1 MKIIEIDGGNKL
13 RGTIRVSGAKNATV
27 ALIPAAILTDEEAT
41 ICNVPEITDT
51 DDLCDILENLKVN
64 VKRASES
71 IIINPSNME
80 NIEITEKFSKRLRAS
95 YYFMGALLGKYGK
108 ASMYFPGGCS
118 IGSRPIDLHL
128 KGFEALGAKVT
139 IDKETPYLVPRLIN
153 DIPNNKIKIFNKYFK
168 RINLSVR
175 EKISEIRY
183 EPNPYDKDRFLLY
196 MDDGNSVY
204 LTITKFER
212 LNYYNDVL
220 SQLEGKKG
228 ILYLDSGN
236 HFQVME

>member
-1 MKIIEIDGGNKL
+1 MTKKVIKKKKLKILPFLTFIIVIAIIVFSCLLVLNSKVRNIIITGNEILSDDDIISLAGLTNYPSFYKTLDITMAKKIKQNKIINKV
-13 RGTIRVSGAKNATV
+13 TITREFYHTIVIKVKENQ
-27 ALIPAAILTDEEAT
+27 ILY
-41 ICNVPEITDT
+41 
-51 DDLCDILENLKVN
+51 KQ
-64 VKRASES
+64 ES
-71 IIINPSNME
+71 
-80 NIEITEKFSKRLRAS
+80 TGKFTLDN
-95 YYFMGALLGKYGK
+95 Y
-108 ASMYFPGGCS
+108 
-118 IGSRPIDLHL
+118 
-128 KGFEALGAKVT
+128 AKVT

-153 DIPNNKIKIFNKYFK
+153 DIPDNKIKIFNKYFK

>member
-1 MKIIEIDGGNKL
+1 MAKKVIKKKKLKILPFLTFIIVIAIIVFSCLLVLNSKVRNIIITGNEILSDDDIISLAGLTNYPSFYKTLDITMAKKIKQNKIINKV
-13 RGTIRVSGAKNATV
+13 TITREFYHTIVIKVKENQ
-27 ALIPAAILTDEEAT
+27 ILY
-41 ICNVPEITDT
+41 
-51 DDLCDILENLKVN
+51 KQ
-64 VKRASES
+64 ES
-71 IIINPSNME
+71 
-80 NIEITEKFSKRLRAS
+80 TGKFTLDN
-95 YYFMGALLGKYGK
+95 Y
-108 ASMYFPGGCS
+108 
-118 IGSRPIDLHL
+118 
-128 KGFEALGAKVT
+128 AKVT

-153 DIPNNKIKIFNKYFK
+153 DIPNKKIKIFNKYFK

>member
-1 MKIIEIDGGNKL
+1 MAKKVIKKKKLKILPFLTFIIVIAIIVFSCLLVLNSKVRNIIITGNEILSDDDIISLAGLTNYPSFYKTLDITMAKKIKQNKIINKV
-13 RGTIRVSGAKNATV
+13 TITREFYHTIVIKVKENQ
-27 ALIPAAILTDEEAT
+27 ILY
-41 ICNVPEITDT
+41 
-51 DDLCDILENLKVN
+51 KQ
-64 VKRASES
+64 ES
-71 IIINPSNME
+71 
-80 NIEITEKFSKRLRAS
+80 TGKFTLDN
-95 YYFMGALLGKYGK
+95 Y
-108 ASMYFPGGCS
+108 
-118 IGSRPIDLHL
+118 
-128 KGFEALGAKVT
+128 AKVT

>member
-1 MKIIEIDGGNKL
+1 MAKKVIKKKKLKILPFLTFIIVIAIIVFSCLLVLNSKVRNIIITGNEILSDDDIISLAGLTNYPSFYKTLDITISKKIKQNKIINKV
-13 RGTIRVSGAKNATV
+13 TITREFYHTIVIKVKENQ
-27 ALIPAAILTDEEAT
+27 ILY
-41 ICNVPEITDT
+41 
-51 DDLCDILENLKVN
+51 KQ
-64 VKRASES
+64 ES
-71 IIINPSNME
+71 
-80 NIEITEKFSKRLRAS
+80 TGKFTLDN
-95 YYFMGALLGKYGK
+95 Y
-108 ASMYFPGGCS
+108 
-118 IGSRPIDLHL
+118 
-128 KGFEALGAKVT
+128 AKVT

>member
-1 MKIIEIDGGNKL
+1 MTKKVIKKKKLKILPFLTFIIVIAIIVFSCLLVLNSKVRNIIITGNEILSDDDIISLAGLTNYPSFYKTLDITMAKKIKQNKIINKV
-13 RGTIRVSGAKNATV
+13 TITREFYHTIVIKVKENQ
-27 ALIPAAILTDEEAT
+27 ILY
-41 ICNVPEITDT
+41 
-51 DDLCDILENLKVN
+51 KQ
-64 VKRASES
+64 ES
-71 IIINPSNME
+71 
-80 NIEITEKFSKRLRAS
+80 TGKFTLDN
-95 YYFMGALLGKYGK
+95 Y
-108 ASMYFPGGCS
+108 
-118 IGSRPIDLHL
+118 
-128 KGFEALGAKVT
+128 AKVT

>member
-1 MKIIEIDGGNKL
+1 MAKKVIKKKKLKILPFLTFIIVIAIIVFSCLLVLNSKVRNIIITGNEILSDDDIISLAGLTSYPSFYKTLDITMAKKIKQNKIINKV
-13 RGTIRVSGAKNATV
+13 TITREFYHTIVIKVKENQ
-27 ALIPAAILTDEEAT
+27 ILY
-41 ICNVPEITDT
+41 
-51 DDLCDILENLKVN
+51 KQ
-64 VKRASES
+64 ES
-71 IIINPSNME
+71 
-80 NIEITEKFSKRLRAS
+80 TGKFTLDN
-95 YYFMGALLGKYGK
+95 Y
-108 ASMYFPGGCS
+108 
-118 IGSRPIDLHL
+118 
-128 KGFEALGAKVT
+128 AKVT

>member
-1 MKIIEIDGGNKL
+1 MAKNVIKKKKLKILPFLTFIIVIAIIVFSCLLVLNSKVRNIIITGNEILSDDDIISLAGLTNYPSFYKTLDITIAKKIKQNKIINKV
-13 RGTIRVSGAKNATV
+13 TITREFYHTIVIKVKENQ
-27 ALIPAAILTDEEAT
+27 ILY
-41 ICNVPEITDT
+41 
-51 DDLCDILENLKVN
+51 KQ
-64 VKRASES
+64 ES
-71 IIINPSNME
+71 
-80 NIEITEKFSKRLRAS
+80 TGKFTLDN
-95 YYFMGALLGKYGK
+95 Y
-108 ASMYFPGGCS
+108 
-118 IGSRPIDLHL
+118 
-128 KGFEALGAKVT
+128 AKVT

-153 DIPNNKIKIFNKYFK
+153 DIPNNKVKIFNKYFK
-168 RINLSVR
+168 RINLSIR
-175 EKISEIRY
+175 EKISEIKY

>member
-1 MKIIEIDGGNKL
+1 MAKKVIKKKKLKILPFLTFIIVIAIIVFSCLLVLNSKVRNIIITGNEILSDDDIISLAGLTNYPSFYKTLDITMAKKIKQNKIINKV
-13 RGTIRVSGAKNATV
+13 TITREFYHIIVIKVKENQ
-27 ALIPAAILTDEEAT
+27 ILY
-41 ICNVPEITDT
+41 
-51 DDLCDILENLKVN
+51 KQ
-64 VKRASES
+64 ES
-71 IIINPSNME
+71 
-80 NIEITEKFSKRLRAS
+80 TGKFTLDN
-95 YYFMGALLGKYGK
+95 Y
-108 ASMYFPGGCS
+108 
-118 IGSRPIDLHL
+118 
-128 KGFEALGAKVT
+128 AKVT

-153 DIPNNKIKIFNKYFK
+153 DIPSNKVKIFNKYFK

>member
-1 MKIIEIDGGNKL
+1 MAKKVIKKKKLKILPFLTFIIVIAIIVFSCLLVLNSKVRNIIITGNEILSDDDIISLAGLTNYPSFYKTLDITMAKKIKQNKIINKV
-13 RGTIRVSGAKNATV
+13 TITREFYHTIVIKVKENQ
-27 ALIPAAILTDEEAT
+27 ILY
-41 ICNVPEITDT
+41 
-51 DDLCDILENLKVN
+51 KQ
-64 VKRASES
+64 ES
-71 IIINPSNME
+71 
-80 NIEITEKFSKRLRAS
+80 TGKFTLDN
-95 YYFMGALLGKYGK
+95 Y
-108 ASMYFPGGCS
+108 
-118 IGSRPIDLHL
+118 
-128 KGFEALGAKVT
+128 AKVT

-153 DIPNNKIKIFNKYFK
+153 DIPNNKVKIFNKYFK